1 MDIALISVLQMYNES
16 LSYTATC
23 RTMKQNYDNKQ
34 ENRKCI
40 HCESNGIAWK
50 VRID

>member
-1 MDIALISVLQMYNES
+1 MQ
-16 LSYTATC
+16 
-23 RTMKQNYDNKQ
+23 QNYDNKQ